1 MEVNYGDGLKNWRE
15 NLSCLKRDSSH
26 HATVAH
32 AVFGADGGNKGQ
44 TEADDPS
51 CAVVIDLVSSP
62 EGPIEWTCGAT
73 SWRVCHQGCDDARRP
88 TGREALPSAYHVSP
102 TLVIDTSMERSSR
115 VLQHGKPKI
124 WIYFSKKFEIEFWL
138 VLKSWKNLSFVNISS
153 TVVTNTCISTVTLRR
168 WKNCCRD
175 GNATGKRLHG
185 WSVVT
190 QWRDGWM
197 EWLFFTVTLLITVEN
212 D

>member
-32 AVFGADGGNKGQ
+32 AVFGADGGNKGVGVVTGGENVIMQ

-73 SWRVCHQGCDDARRP
+73 S
-88 TGREALPSAYHVSP
+88 
-102 TLVIDTSMERSSR
+102 
-115 VLQHGKPKI
+115 
-124 WIYFSKKFEIEFWL
+124 
-138 VLKSWKNLSFVNISS
+138 
-153 TVVTNTCISTVTLRR
+153 
-168 WKNCCRD
+168 
-175 GNATGKRLHG
+175 
-185 WSVVT
+185 
-190 QWRDGWM
+190 
-197 EWLFFTVTLLITVEN
+197 
-212 D
+212 